1 MGWKGRLYRI
11 KVFFSLYD
19 IWIMNWKNHPWG
31 AGNIDPLLQRV
42 EQKKN
47 RLAELRPIP
56 AIAMAKLRESLMM
69 EWTYH
74 SNAIEGNTITLQ
86 ETRVILSDGMTVGG
100 KTLREHFETLNHHEA
115 IARLERM
122 VNSRYQL
129 SAADILT
136 IHALVLQRIE
146 KDYAGR
152 YRNSGVRITGAN
164 FTPPNARKVDDLME
178 ELIAWVNEKNEI
190 PLIIKTV
197 IFHHR
202 MIWIHPFF
210 DGNGR
215 TARLMFNLLLMNAGF
230 PPAIILQQDRK
241 KYYDS
246 LNRANL
252 GNYEKLT
259 LLILQALE
267 RSLDIYLSNLES
279 TCDGYKPI
287 SSILQDIEVQYGQEY
302 VSLLVRRGKIPGHK
316 EGRNWL
322 TTSEAVM
329 SYAKRND

>member
-1 MGWKGRLYRI
+1 MVVSAEKLNSMLART
-11 KVFFSLYD
+11 
-19 IWIMNWKNHPWG
+19 
-31 AGNIDPLLQRV
+31 
-42 EQKKN
+42 EQKCI
-47 RLAELRPIP
+47 RLRELRPVP
-56 AIAMAKLRESLMM
+56 TIAMAKLRESLMM

-86 ETRVILSDGMTVGG
+86 ETRVILSDGITVGG
-100 KTLREHFETLNHHEA
+100 KTLREHFETLNHYEA
-115 IARLERM
+115 IARLESM
-122 VNSRYQL
+122 VSSRYRL
-129 SAADILT
+129 TAADILSV
-136 IHALVLQRIE
+136 HALVLQRIE

-152 YRNSGVRITGAN
+152 YRNAGVRITGAN
-164 FTPPNARKVDDLME
+164 FTPPNAGKVDELME
-178 ELIAWVNEKNEI
+178 ELIAWVNEKNDM

-202 MIWIHPFF
+202 MVWIHPFF

-215 TARLMFNLLLMNAGF
+215 MARLVFNLLLMNAGF

-241 KYYDS
+241 KYYDA

-279 TCDGYKPI
+279 TYDGYKPI
-287 SSILQDIEVQYGQEY
+287 SSILQDIEVPYGQEY

>member
-1 MGWKGRLYRI
+1 MDWK
-11 KVFFSLYD
+11 S
-19 IWIMNWKNHPWG
+19 HPWG
-31 AGNIDPLLQRV
+31 QEKLQPMLERV

-56 AIAMAKLRESLMM
+56 SIALEKLRESIML

-86 ETRVILSDGMTVGG
+86 ETRVILSDGLTVGG

-115 IARLERM
+115 IASLEGM
-122 VNSRYQL
+122 VRKDYRFR
-129 SAADILT
+129 AADVLT

-146 KDYAGR
+146 KEFAGR
-152 YRNSGVRITGAN
+152 YRNAGVRITGAN
-164 FTPPNARKVDDLME
+164 VTPPNACKVDDLME

-190 PLIIKTV
+190 PVVVKAM

-202 MIWIHPFF
+202 MVWIHPFF

-215 TARLMFNLLLMNAGF
+215 TVRLMFNLLLMNAGY

-241 KYYDS
+241 KYYDA
-246 LNRANL
+246 LNKANQ
-252 GNYEKLT
+252 GNYEKLM
-259 LLILQALE
+259 LLILHALE
-267 RSLDIYLSNLES
+267 RSIDIYLSHLENS
-279 TCDGYKPI
+279 HDAYRPI
-287 SSILQDIEVQYGQEY
+287 SGILEEMEVPYGQEY
-302 VSLLVRRGKIPGHK
+302 ISLLIRRGKIPGYK

-322 TTSEAVM
+322 TTVDAVQA
-329 SYAKRND
+329 YVARKR